1 METHA
6 WQNCTETHGITVR
19 KRTIGPP
26 ANMCLTQVTEIET
39 VTAEG
44 DCRHLQ
50 TVITNHQSSHVYCV
64 NLFSLSAG
72 LS

>member
-1 METHA
+1 MDM
-6 WQNCTETHGITVR
+6 HGKTVR
-19 KRTIGPP
+19 KRTIP

-50 TVITNHQSSHVYCV
+50 SSKFTCV
-64 NLFSLSAG
+64 LC
-72 LS
+72 